1 MISLVRFHLDKNKNL
16 IKDNLSLFITM
27 FLAYIINYFF
37 HFYVG
42 RKLGP
47 EDYGV
52 FGVLLSIVYIVV
64 MPLMAIQTTLSKY
77 VAELYVKNE
86 KEKLSYLFLRSLKNI
101 GILGIIISILFII
114 VSPLLSSFLRIN
126 VISPLIILGSS
137 IMFAFLVPII
147 RGFLQGMQK
156 FKLLGSTF
164 IIESLSKIFIGIPLI
179 FLGFGV
185 NAAIGGFALSFVLPL
200 ILFIYFIK
208 IGFFKEKKIKFN
220 TSQIYKYSFPVLL
233 MLIALTGLYTW
244 DVVLVKRFFNPVEA
258 GQYAAL
264 SLFGKIIFFA
274 TLSIGMVMFPK
285 ILELNS
291 QNKAHLSLLFKS
303 IVMAFLLGIGTSL
316 VYLLIP
322 KFIINMLFGTEY
334 LIVSPLLWKF
344 GIVMTIFSICYLI
357 SYYNIALHRIKFL
370 YILILFNIL
379 EILLITIFHNS
390 LTQIVTTLITVM
402 VLLFFSLVI
411 YTIKNDKDINHS
423 PGI

>member
-1 MISLVRFHLDKNKNL
+1 MDKYEKQ
-16 IKDNLSLFITM
+16 
-27 FLAYIINYFF
+27 
-37 HFYVG
+37 
-42 RKLGP
+42 
-47 EDYGV
+47 
-52 FGVLLSIVYIVV
+52 SIY
-64 MPLMAIQTTLSKY
+64 Y
-77 VAELYVKNE
+77 
-86 KEKLSYLFLRSLKNI
+86 
-101 GILGIIISILFII
+101 
-114 VSPLLSSFLRIN
+114 
-126 VISPLIILGSS
+126 
-137 IMFAFLVPII
+137 
-147 RGFLQGMQK
+147 
-156 FKLLGSTF
+156 
-164 IIESLSKIFIGIPLI
+164 LSKIFIGIPLI